1 MINKNF
7 ERLKIHPQMT
17 KMPLV
22 GKEHKDPKSASL
34 AYRNPK
40 KYP

>member
-34 AYRNPK
+34 VIKSFKDIP
-40 KYP
+40 

>member
-1 MINKNF
+1 
-7 ERLKIHPQMT
+7 MT

-34 AYRNPK
+34 ADRKPK
-40 KYP
+40 KYPQ